1 MKRSKTL
8 LMVWAMVAVAMPSVA
23 DVKDTQDTSSEARSP
38 HRELREAVA
47 KIRSYYSPGSNANAA
62 YRIAGAA
69 RYARLGVIVGGSLWS
84 DEDWEGA
91 LVVAVTPGSPADA
104 AGLAAGDVIT
114 RFNDESLVD
123 DHDDTVV
130 ASMKAAQRL
139 VELAR
144 ELEDGDRVTLEY
156 ARDGST
162 HRVELVAREHEF
174 DPMTVDRLRELK
186 LGKSGHPFVW
196 TAPVPARWF
205 VPRAWL
211 DMELV
216 ALNPELGEYFGA
228 DSGVLVVRGP
238 HGDDAL
244 GLKSGDVI
252 LRIGER
258 EVRNPEHA
266 MRILRSY
273 EPEEELTLVIVR
285 RGRSQT
291 LTGKVPKSPIEF
303 DFDFGGWQGPVDR

>member
-1 MKRSKTL
+1 MKNYRIL
-8 LMVWAMVAVAMPSVA
+8 LMVWAMVAGAVPSVA
-23 DVKDTQDTSSEARSP
+23 DVKDTQATSSEATSP

-47 KIRSYYSPGSNANAA
+47 KIRSYYSPGYDVTAA

-69 RYARLGVIVGGSLWS
+69 RHARLGVIVGGSLWA
-84 DEDWEGA
+84 DDDPKGA
-91 LVVAVTPGSPADA
+91 LVVAVTPGGPADE

-130 ASMKAAQRL
+130 ASMKAARKL
-139 VELAR
+139 VELAQQ
-144 ELEDGDRVTLEY
+144 LEDGDRATLEY
-156 ARDGST
+156 VRDGST
-162 HRVELVAREHEF
+162 HRIELVAREHEF
-174 DPMTVDRLRELK
+174 DLMTIDQLRRMK
-186 LGKSGHPFVW
+186 LGKAGHPFAW
-196 TAPVPARWF
+196 DAPVPARWF

-238 HGDDAL
+238 NEDDAL
-244 GLKSGDVI
+244 GLKAGDVI

-273 EPEEELTLVIVR
+273 EPEEELTLDIVR

-303 DFDFGGWQGPVDR
+303 DFDFGGWQRPVDR